1 MPTPIRIDADDVPR
15 LLRPGMTVFV
25 EGSTAEPLP
34 LAEALARAP
43 EASAGVTYAGV
54 LIPGINRFDY
64 AGLHPEAR
72 AVAFFVGPAQRASFA
87 AGRVRLLP
95 LHYSAQYAWL
105 ETVCPVDLA
114 LIQVAPPD
122 AAGNCSLGAVADFV
136 PAVLGKAGRI
146 VAEVNARMPALP
158 GAPSVSYGRLDYVVE
173 TDRPLIEVADE
184 GGGADEIASI
194 AENAAALI
202 RDGDTVQIGIGRVQ
216 NTILSRLADRRH
228 IGFHSGMITD
238 AVMDLVRAGALTG
251 ARKSRDWGRIVTG
264 AAVGT
269 QALYDFLRS
278 GGEGAGLVDMRP
290 VSYTHAATV
299 LAGID
304 DFVSINS
311 ALEVDLLGQV
321 NCETIGGRQVS
332 GVGGFVDFVR
342 GARLSKGGRSIVAF
356 GATGKRGAVSRI
368 VARLG
373 EGAVVSSLRSDI
385 DCVVTEHGVAALRD
399 RSVDERAE
407 ALVEIAAPQFR
418 DGLQQAWR
426 EMRARM

>member
-1 MPTPIRIDADDVPR
+1 
-15 LLRPGMTVFV
+15 
-25 EGSTAEPLP
+25 
-34 LAEALARAP
+34 
-43 EASAGVTYAGV
+43 
-54 LIPGINRFDY
+54 
-64 AGLHPEAR
+64 
-72 AVAFFVGPAQRASFA
+72 
-87 AGRVRLLP
+87 
-95 LHYSAQYAWL
+95 
-105 ETVCPVDLA
+105 
-114 LIQVAPPD
+114 
-122 AAGNCSLGAVADFV
+122 
-136 PAVLGKAGRI
+136 
-146 VAEVNARMPALP
+146 
-158 GAPSVSYGRLDYVVE
+158 
-173 TDRPLIEVADE
+173 
-184 GGGADEIASI
+184 
-194 AENAAALI
+194 
-202 RDGDTVQIGIGRVQ
+202 
-216 NTILSRLADRRH
+216 
-228 IGFHSGMITD
+228 MITD

-251 ARKSRDWGRIVTG
+251 ARKSRDRGRIVTG